1 MNVGCTWWP
10 DETIAQNMQDGAVAE
25 GGNAS
30 GYAPHSKVLKMGK
43 AKLWITKSS
52 QGPMVTTEVVA
63 KGNA

>member
-1 MNVGCTWWP
+1 
-10 DETIAQNMQDGAVAE
+10 MQDGAVAE

-30 GYAPHSKVLKMGK
+30 GYAPHSKVLRMGK
-43 AKLWITKSS
+43 ARLWITKSS

>member
-1 MNVGCTWWP
+1 
-10 DETIAQNMQDGAVAE
+10 MQDGAVAK

-30 GYAPHSKVLKMGK
+30 GHAPRSKVLKMGK
-43 AKLWITKSS
+43 ARLWITKSS